1 MMHGVI
7 ETGLFIVW
15 AMLVI
20 GLIVFDREDKQKK

>member
-1 MMHGVI
+1 MHGVI